1 MGNIIV
7 VGSANLDMVCSV
19 DKRPKSGET
28 VLGNDFFTSPGG
40 KGANQAVA
48 AAKLEGNVDI
58 VACLGYDSFG
68 DQMLENFNNNNVNTS
83 LITKKEGVSS
93 GVASIVLSDND
104 NSIIV
109 VQGANELLDV
119 GVVKQFEKELLKADI
134 VLLQLEIPLKTVEY
148 VVDFCYENKI
158 KVLLNPA
165 PAVKL
170 STQIVEKVSYLT
182 PNEHEY
188 KIVFNTKES
197 VESILEKHPNK
208 LIITEGSNGVRF
220 HDGEQVRHV
229 PSIKVEVQDTTG
241 AGDTFNG
248 ALSVGITEGKTLY
261 DSVKY
266 AVVASG
272 LSVTKLGAQPGM
284 PSKEEVYK
292 YLQANQK

>member
-19 DKRPKSGET
+19 DNRPKSGET

-48 AAKLEGNVDI
+48 AAKLGGNVDI

-93 GVASIVLSDND
+93 GVASIVL
-104 NSIIV
+104 
-109 VQGANELLDV
+109 
-119 GVVKQFEKELLKADI
+119 
-134 VLLQLEIPLKTVEY
+134 LQLEIPLKTVEY

-170 STQIVEKVSYLT
+170 STEIVEKVSYLT

-229 PSIKVEVQDTTG
+229 PSIKVDVKDTTG

-248 ALSVGITEGKTLY
+248 ALSVGITEGKSLY

-292 YLQANQK
+292 YLQSNQK

>member
-1 MGNIIV
+1 M
-7 VGSANLDMVCSV
+7 
-19 DKRPKSGET
+19 
-28 VLGNDFFTSPGG
+28 
-40 KGANQAVA
+40 
-48 AAKLEGNVDI
+48 
-58 VACLGYDSFG
+58 
-68 DQMLENFNNNNVNTS
+68 
-83 LITKKEGVSS
+83 
-93 GVASIVLSDND
+93 
-104 NSIIV
+104 
-109 VQGANELLDV
+109 
-119 GVVKQFEKELLKADI
+119 KADI

-170 STQIVEKVSYLT
+170 STQIGEKVSYLT

-229 PSIKVEVQDTTG
+229 PSIKVEVKDTTG

-248 ALSVGITEGKTLY
+248 ALSVGITEGKSLY

>member
-7 VGSANLDMVCSV
+7 VGSANLDMVCAV

-48 AAKLEGNVDI
+48 ASKLGGNVSI
-58 VACLGYDSFG
+58 VACLGYDAFG
-68 DQMLENFNNNNVNTS
+68 DQMLENFENNNVSTN

-109 VQGANELLDV
+109 VQGANEKLDV
-119 GVVKQFEKELLKADI
+119 DMVKQFEDELLKADI
-134 VLLQLEIPLKTVEY
+134 VLLQLEVPLKTVEY
-148 VVDFCYENKI
+148 VINFCYENKI

-165 PAVKL
+165 PAVEL
-170 STQIVEKVSYLT
+170 SCEIIDRVSYLT

-188 KIVFNTKES
+188 KIVFNTQE
-197 VESILEKHPNK
+197 EIPSILAKYPNK

-229 PSIKVEVQDTTG
+229 PSIKVDVKDTTG

-248 ALSVGITEGKTLY
+248 ALAARITECKSLF
-261 DSVKY
+261 DSVEY

-272 LSVTKLGAQPGM
+272 ISVTKLGAQPGM
-284 PSKEEVYK
+284 PTQDEVLK
-292 YLQANQK
+292 YLQNK